1 MEDANDWDKLVDNSW
16 NGTFLHTRR
25 FLAYHGERFQDF
37 SLVIEDG
44 NRRVV
49 GVFPAAIDPE
59 MEARIVSH
67 PGITYGGIVHDGA
80 LRGENMLD
88 ALHSI
93 CDIYRASGYH
103 VIRYKTIPHIY
114 HRVPASDDL
123 YALFR
128 LSARRYRCDL
138 SATVDLANRPALA
151 ERRQRGLRKA
161 QQGGVT
167 IHEGTNYLEH
177 FWPILEDNLISR
189 HKVQPVHSLREIIS
203 LSSVFSRNIECIV
216 GLANGQVIAGIILF
230 QTHLVSHSQYSAAN
244 AEGRKMSAMDL
255 ATGHCLAK
263 AQAARQRYFDFGV
276 STEHNGTFLNEGL
289 YQFKTE
295 FGAGGVAYEFYE
307 IPL

>member
-1 MEDANDWDKLVDNSW
+1 M
-16 NGTFLHTRR
+16 TC
-25 FLAYHGERFQDF
+25 
-37 SLVIEDG
+37 
-44 NRRVV
+44 
-49 GVFPAAIDPE
+49 
-59 MEARIVSH
+59 
-67 PGITYGGIVHDGA
+67 
-80 LRGENMLD
+80 MLSFVW
-88 ALHSI
+88 AE
-93 CDIYRASGYH
+93 
-103 VIRYKTIPHIY
+103 
-114 HRVPASDDL
+114 
-123 YALFR
+123 
-128 LSARRYRCDL
+128 RRYRCDL

-216 GLANGQVIAGIILF
+216 GLANGQVISGIILF
-230 QTHLVSHSQYSAAN
+230 RTYLVHIHSIQPQT
-244 AEGRKMSAMDL
+244 RK
-255 ATGHCLAK
+255 
-263 AQAARQRYFDFGV
+263 AARCPRWISLLGIALPKLRLQDSAISILASAL
-276 STEHNGTFLNEGL
+276 STMAPFSMKGL